1 MLLLKTKEP
10 TPKSISPG
18 AGVNNAAVIL
28 EPYCWRQLC
37 MYGLRVTINVLH
49 GLTMSKLFCL
59 AVASG
64 KGLKVHSQYAYS
76 CAN

>member
-1 MLLLKTKEP
+1 MH
-10 TPKSISPG
+10 
-18 AGVNNAAVIL
+18 
-28 EPYCWRQLC
+28 
-37 MYGLRVTINVLH
+37 GLRVTISVLH

-64 KGLKVHSQYAYS
+64 KGLEVHSQYAYG

>member
-1 MLLLKTKEP
+1 MLLLITKEP

-18 AGVNNAAVIL
+18 AGVNSAAVTL
-28 EPYCWRQLC
+28 EALLLEIAVYVWAEH
-37 MYGLRVTINVLH
+37 NSVLH

-64 KGLKVHSQYAYS
+64 KGLEVHSQYAYG